1 MKAKYYTAL
10 MAAAFTLLV
19 ISVPVQASKS
29 DARIESSAR
38 KSYIFKT
45 YLKDDDIKIQSK
57 DGAVTLTGLVS
68 EESHKALAKETVV
81 GLLGVK
87 SVDNRLEIKGA
98 PPTANSDA
106 WLKDKV
112 KFVLTFHRSVIS
124 GNTEVDV
131 KDGIVILRGI
141 ATSQAQ
147 KELTAE
153 YARDVDGVKDV
164 KNEMTL
170 LKTGDKT
177 PQTSGEKVDD
187 TSITAQVKMALLL
200 HQSTNALQI
209 AVTTK
214 RGVVTLGG
222 KAKNTAEKNQVA
234 KLVSDIHGVKSVD
247 NRMTIK

>member
-1 MKAKYYTAL
+1 MKAKYYTAM

-19 ISVPVQASKS
+19 ISVPVQASKT

-68 EESHKALAKETVV
+68 EESHKTLARETVV
-81 GLLGVK
+81 GLIGIK
-87 SVDNRLEIKGA
+87 SVDNRIEVKGA

-112 KFVLTFHRSVIS
+112 KFVLLFHRSVIA

-131 KDGIVILRGI
+131 KDGIVILRGNAI
-141 ATSQAQ
+141 SQAQ

-153 YARDVDGVKDV
+153 YARDVDGIKDV
-164 KNEMTL
+164 KNEMTVS
-170 LKTGDKT
+170 KPGEKT
-177 PQTSGEKVDD
+177 PRISGEKIDD

-200 HQSTNALQI
+200 HQSTSAIQTT
-209 AVTTK
+209 VTTK

-222 KAKNTAEKNQVA
+222 KARNTTEKNQVA
-234 KLVSDIHGVKSVD
+234 KLVSDIHGVKSVH

>member
-1 MKAKYYTAL
+1 MKAKYYAAL

-19 ISVPVQASKS
+19 ISVPVQASKT

-38 KSYIFKT
+38 KSYVFKT
-45 YLKDDDIKIQSK
+45 HLKDDDINIQSK
-57 DGAVTLTGLVS
+57 EGAVTLTGLVA
-68 EESHKALAKETVV
+68 EEFHKALAKETVV
-81 GLLGVK
+81 GLRGVK

-112 KFVLTFHRSVIS
+112 KLMFTFHRSVIS

-141 ATSQAQ
+141 AISQAQ

-153 YARDVDGVKDV
+153 YARDVDGVKDI
-164 KNEMTL
+164 KNEMAL
-170 LKTGDKT
+170 SKIGDKT
-177 PQTSGEKVDD
+177 IQTSGEKVDD

-200 HQSTNALQI
+200 HQSTSALQI
-209 AVTTK
+209 TVKTK
-214 RGVVTLGG
+214 HGVVTLGG
-222 KAKNTAEKNQVA
+222 EAKNTAEKNQVA
-234 KLVSDIHGVKSVD
+234 KLVSDIHGVKNVD

>member
-1 MKAKYYTAL
+1 MKAKYYAAL

-19 ISVPVQASKS
+19 ISVPVQASKT

-57 DGAVTLTGLVS
+57 EGAVTLTGLVS

-112 KFVLTFHRSVIS
+112 KFVLKFHRSVIS

-177 PQTSGEKVDD
+177 LQTSGEKVDD

-200 HQSTNALQI
+200 HQSTSALQ
-209 AVTTK
+209 VTVKTK

-222 KAKNTAEKNQVA
+222 KAKNTTEKNQVA